1 MQIKCDRK
9 QPCSNCVYHKVAC
22 EFRAHDNRRRPV
34 AHAYVTALET
44 RVAWYESLVRKL
56 KDADS
61 SGRDAILEGVTLDDH
76 LASGELSKEAT
87 STQDQPS
94 REDQESKSSPVAVG
108 SLTQGTSGTLQYHGP
123 TSAYLDDGA
132 EDLDSSALTPPQEVA
147 SSHAWADLRLASALG
162 IDTALVNESLA
173 LFFTHQYPQ
182 FMFVYREAFLSDY
195 FTSEHG
201 GKYWSFPL
209 LYSLC
214 ALGAVHS
221 AELHTRKKAF
231 LLAKCAEE
239 ILITHE
245 LGRPTFTTVQA
256 LLCLGFHELSHGNSS
271 RGWLLSGMAFRMGQ
285 DLGFHRDP
293 RLWMS
298 KDSSILT
305 ASDVEIRRRIYW
317 GCYLADKFISLYL
330 GRPVSLM
337 ESDAE
342 VEPVEPLPDFPDDH
356 DWFGL
361 TELAFN
367 FARTAGMRPQLTLG
381 FRQMVVLG
389 GIFQDVLTVIFSPK
403 TKASQSSIL
412 NHLGQFNLRL
422 NRWHSDLPESLQWSQ
437 WSTKSAVETHILV
450 LQ

>member
-1 MQIKCDRK
+1 
-9 QPCSNCVYHKVAC
+9 
-22 EFRAHDNRRRPV
+22 
-34 AHAYVTALET
+34 
-44 RVAWYESLVRKL
+44 
-56 KDADS
+56 
-61 SGRDAILEGVTLDDH
+61 
-76 LASGELSKEAT
+76 
-87 STQDQPS
+87 
-94 REDQESKSSPVAVG
+94 VAVG
-108 SLTQGTSGTLQYHGP
+108 SLTHGASGTLQYHGP
-123 TSAYLDDGA
+123 TSAYLDDSA
-132 EDLDSSALTPPQEVA
+132 EDLASASLEPPREISSVH
-147 SSHAWADLRLASALG
+147 SWSDLRLASALG

-173 LFFTHQYPQ
+173 LFFTQQYPQ

-209 LYSLC
+209 LYALC

-221 AELHTRKKAF
+221 SEPQTRKKAF

-245 LGRPTFTTVQA
+245 LGRPSFTTVQA
-256 LLCLGFHELSHGNSS
+256 LLCLGFHELGHGNSS

-293 RLWMS
+293 RLWIS

-337 ESDAE
+337 ECDAE
-342 VEPVEPLPDFPDDH
+342 VEPVEPLPDFPDGH

-361 TELAFN
+361 TELASDFS
-367 FARTAGMRPQLTLG
+367 RTAGMRPQLTLG
-381 FRQMVVLG
+381 FRHMVVLG

-403 TKASQSSIL
+403 PRANQSSIL

-422 NRWHSDLPESLQWSQ
+422 NRWHSELPESLQWSQ
-437 WSTKSAVETHILV
+437 WTSKSSVEPHILV